1 MAYDK
6 VKLYNQALN
15 IIKDKELFFIE
26 DIVTLLPCHK
36 TTFYDYFPINSNENN
51 TIKDALE
58 NNRIGKKVKMR
69 SKWYKSDNA
78 TLQMGL
84 MKLIGTEEEAHR
96 LNGSSQ
102 KLNVKAD
109 VLNYT
114 DEEREKRIK
123 ELLKK
128 NAE

>member
-6 VKLYNQALN
+6 DELEIQALEA
-15 IIKDKELFFIE
+15 IEKHKLFFAE
-26 DIVTLLPCHK
+26 DVIAYLPCSSATYYNHK
-36 TTFYDYFPINSNENN
+36 LEQLESIKTALQNNKITT
-51 TIKDALE
+51 
-58 NNRIGKKVKMR
+58 KVSMR